1 MATGD
6 VRELYY
12 SYSEGLNDGVRSI
25 RVDYLA
31 EGLTPTQA
39 IEATGVPRY
48 GDARVGQP
56 TLLARTITATPRG
69 SDSIVSVSFVPEQYL
84 GGSIP
89 PVNQFAEGFIGKD
102 VSFEYED
109 VNIPLFIQT
118 GVLSTDANGDLIAKT
133 VYDTGEGEIP
143 FRKFVAYYRVPIA
156 IKLLGGTTL
165 QDVFGLTR
173 RILEQTGKIHK
184 IFDEDLVF
192 SCEGIEQQDEETF
205 SAVYRWYKDPGIP
218 NTLFDSFDD
227 PNLAPNLGR
236 IGAYVYPYSDSEFLL
251 PPFKGVAVAGNT
263 NPEVPPRVTFFD
275 KYKRDD
281 DGWVN
286 LPGIVT

>member
-6 VRELYY
+6 VRQLYY

-25 RVDYLA
+25 RVDYLVEGKPPA
-31 EGLTPTQA
+31 EA

-48 GDARVGQP
+48 GDARVGYP
-56 TLLARTITATPRG
+56 NLLARTITANPRG
-69 SDSIVSVSFVPEQYL
+69 SDSIVSVSFVPAQYI
-84 GGSIP
+84 GGSVP

-118 GVLSTDANGDLIAKT
+118 GVLSTDANGDLIVKT

-143 FRKFVAYYRVPIA
+143 FRKFVSYYRVPIA

-173 RILEQTGKIHK
+173 TILEQTGKIHT
-184 IFDEDLVF
+184 IFGEDLVF
-192 SCEGIEQQDEETF
+192 NCEGIEQQDEETF
-205 SAVYRWYKDPGIP
+205 NAVYRWYKDPGIP
-218 NTLFDSFDD
+218 NTLYDNFDD
-227 PNLAPNLGR
+227 PNYAPNLGR
-236 IGAYVYPYSDSEFLL
+236 IGAVLYPYFSEEFLL
-251 PPFKGVAVAGNT
+251 PPFRGVTITGNT
-263 NPEVPPRVTFFD
+263 NPEIPPSVKFFF
-275 KYKRDD
+275 KHKRDE

-286 LPGIVT
+286 LPGIVS